1 MTRFSVLLAFAAAFG
16 AAAEPPNLPAE
27 LTLKQA
33 LDIALQNST
42 NIRTAMAQLDQA
54 SGRYEQSRSPL
65 IPQLDIKAHQ
75 DYLTVNLAGLGFLV
89 PGVTGKVGPFASMD
103 ARFFMKWDLLNLGNI
118 RGWQRSRSRQE
129 SSRLLVDN
137 ARELIALRV
146 VATYL
151 ETLRAKASRDSL
163 LAQTKLAEDLY
174 RLTRSRVNQ
183 SVAAELDANRAMQ
196 QANSLLQ
203 QRQEAVQS
211 YVDAKLGLANLLQA
225 RITADFDVTDEAAY
239 GAGGVPDR
247 ASALQTAI
255 ASRADY
261 HSAEATVKAAE
272 LQVRSQ
278 IKVGG
283 KGQRGWPDEVHQQLV
298 RHRRLNPL
306 TGLFCGPL
314 TFRSG
319 TLLSAVGDSLVAPFA
334 HCQALPHYD
343 IPHTSGPITIDGKA
357 DEAAWK
363 LAQSVGTSTSIA
375 RFVC

>member
-1 MTRFSVLLAFAAAFG
+1 MTRFFALFAFAAAFG
-16 AAAEPPNLPAE
+16 AAAEPPDLPAE
-27 LTLKQA
+27 VTLKQA

-118 RGWQRSRSRQE
+118 RGRQSSRSRQE

-174 RLTRSRVNQ
+174 RLR
-183 SVAAELDANRAMQ
+183 
-196 QANSLLQ
+196 
-203 QRQEAVQS
+203 
-211 YVDAKLGLANLLQA
+211 
-225 RITADFDVTDEAAY
+225 EAA
-239 GAGGVPDR
+239 
-247 ASALQTAI
+247 
-255 ASRADY
+255 
-261 HSAEATVKAAE
+261 
-272 LQVRSQ
+272 
-278 IKVGG
+278 
-283 KGQRGWPDEVHQQLV
+283 
-298 RHRRLNPL
+298 
-306 TGLFCGPL
+306 
-314 TFRSG
+314 
-319 TLLSAVGDSLVAPFA
+319 
-334 HCQALPHYD
+334 
-343 IPHTSGPITIDGKA
+343 
-357 DEAAWK
+357 
-363 LAQSVGTSTSIA
+363 
-375 RFVC
+375 

>member
-1 MTRFSVLLAFAAAFG
+1 
-16 AAAEPPNLPAE
+16 
-27 LTLKQA
+27 
-33 LDIALQNST
+33 
-42 NIRTAMAQLDQA
+42 
-54 SGRYEQSRSPL
+54 
-65 IPQLDIKAHQ
+65 
-75 DYLTVNLAGLGFLV
+75 
-89 PGVTGKVGPFASMD
+89 MD

-118 RGWQRSRSRQE
+118 RGRQSSQSRQE

-183 SVAAELDANRAMQ
+183 GAAAELDANRAMQ

-203 QRQEAVQS
+203 QRQEAEQS
-211 YVDAKLGLANLLQA
+211 YVDAKLTLANLLQA
-225 RITADFDVTDEAAY
+225 RMTADFDVADEAAY
-239 GAGGVPDR
+239 GTGAVPDR

-261 HSAEATVKAAE
+261 YSAEATVKAAE

-278 IKVGG
+278 SKVGG

-306 TGLFCGPL
+306 TGLFCCPL

-319 TLLSAVGDSLVAPFA
+319 TLLSAVGYSLVAPFA